1 MIRLNHRLTQL
12 AAPFALVCLA
22 HATVSGQNNTA
33 IELMEAKTALE
44 YSNARIAELEQSLAK
59 AQSQATAYG
68 ESLAAANNELE
79 QTRESYDKLRIQM
92 EGLGVSALDPTGAEL
107 QQTLLTAL
115 SDLRILE
122 QQKRQLADALLG
134 LSESALTHTNAPG
147 DAAARQSLEQRL
159 ADAEKALVSLRG
171 EAQQES
177 TGNLQNASIV
187 SLKDELGIAVLN
199 VGSKHGVHPG
209 MPFAIYR
216 QDKPV
221 ARALV
226 VDVRSGVSGAIV
238 QELVNPNDRVKVGDV
253 GKVETEFKG

>member
-1 MIRLNHRLTQL
+1 MIRSIHRLTQL
-12 AAPFALVCLA
+12 AAPLALVCLV
-22 HATVSGQNNTA
+22 HATVLGQSNPA

-44 YSNARIAELEQSLAK
+44 YSNARIAELEESVAK
-59 AQSQATAYG
+59 YKSQATAYSD
-68 ESLAAANNELE
+68 SLAAANNELE
-79 QTRESYDKLRIQM
+79 QTREAHDKLRVQM
-92 EGLGVSALDPTGAEL
+92 EGLGVAAIDPSGVEL

-122 QQKRQLADALLG
+122 QQKRNLADALLG
-134 LSESALTHTNAPG
+134 LSESALTHANAQG
-147 DAAARQSLEQRL
+147 DPAARQSLEQRL

-171 EAQQES
+171 SAEENS
-177 TGNLQNASIV
+177 SGNLQNASIV

-253 GKVETEFKG
+253 GKVEAEFKG